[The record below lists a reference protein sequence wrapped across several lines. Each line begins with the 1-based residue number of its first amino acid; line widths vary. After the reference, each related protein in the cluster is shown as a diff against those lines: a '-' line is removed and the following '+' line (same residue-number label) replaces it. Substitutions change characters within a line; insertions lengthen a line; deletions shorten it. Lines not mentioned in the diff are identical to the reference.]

1 MTGEAALPQ
10 EYGSNMSAVVDSHI
24 AQLAPV
30 PLTCGQATRTIA
42 FDSGHVTDLATFSRH
57 VRALAAT
64 LPAHQ
69 HAINLCEDRYR
80 YLVAF
85 CAAAVRGQA
94 TLMPSSRAP
103 AVIDQVRAQFPDS
116 YCIADVDLSPAPPH
130 FVRMA
135 PVLEQLDGDALLLDA
150 DALVAIGFT
159 SGSTGQPRPYTKTW
173 RSFSTSTAQNLAALD
188 GLLAAGEVTRVVATV
203 PPQHMYGMEM
213 TVLLPLL
220 GSVAVHSD
228 RPLFPAD
235 VVRALQDSATPPLL
249 VTTPVHLRALVASGL
264 ALPPLAGIVSATAPL
279 PPELATQ
286 AEARFGCEVREVFGS
301 TETCVFAR
309 RRTARDAA
317 WTPLPGVRL
326 APQPDGTA
334 VHAPHL
340 AEPVV
345 LADLME
351 IHADGRFE
359 LRGRNADLLD
369 IAGKRASLGDL
380 TRKLLALP
388 GVEDGVVFQLDD
400 EDAIGVRRI
409 AALVVAPQLD
419 DADILHALRQQLDPV
434 FLPRPLRRVA
444 ALPRNETGKLPRHAL
459 EAMLHAHDAVV
470 TD

>member
-1 MTGEAALPQ
+1 
-10 EYGSNMSAVVDSHI
+10 MSAVVDTHI
-24 AQLAPV
+24 VQLAPV
-30 PLTCGQATRTIA
+30 PLTGGDAARAIA
-42 FDSGHVTDLATFSRH
+42 FDAARAIDLAAFTRQ

-64 LPAHQ
+64 LPAAR

-103 AVIDQVRAQFPDS
+103 AAIDQVRAQFPDS
-116 YCIADVDLSPAPPH
+116 YCIGDVDLSPAPPH

-135 PVLEQLDGDALLLDA
+135 TVLDELDGEPLLLDA

-159 SGSTGQPRPYTKTW
+159 SGSTGQPRAYTKTW
-173 RSFSTSTAQNLAALD
+173 RSFRTSTAQNLAAFD
-188 GLLAAGEVTRVVATV
+188 GLLADGEVTRVVATV

-220 GSVAVHSD
+220 GPVAVHAA

-235 VVRALQDSATPPLL
+235 VVRALHDAPAPPLL
-249 VTTPVHLRALVASGL
+249 ITTPVHLRALVASGL

-279 PPELATQ
+279 PQELAAQ

-340 AEPVV
+340 PEPVV

-380 TRKLLALP
+380 TRKLLAVP
-388 GVEDGVVFQLDD
+388 GVEDGVVFQLDA
-400 EDAIGVRRI
+400 EDALGVHRI
-409 AALVVAPQLD
+409 AALVVAPRLEE
-419 DADILHALRQQLDPV
+419 ADILHVLRQQLDPV

-444 ALPRNETGKLPRHAL
+444 ALPRNETGKLPRQAL
-459 EAMLHAHDAVV
+459 EALLHAHEAALAA
-470 TD
+470 T